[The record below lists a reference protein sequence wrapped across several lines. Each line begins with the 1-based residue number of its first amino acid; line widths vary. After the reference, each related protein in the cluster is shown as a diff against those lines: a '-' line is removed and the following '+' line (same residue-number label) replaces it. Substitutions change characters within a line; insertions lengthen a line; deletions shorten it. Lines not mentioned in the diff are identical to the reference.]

1 MGMGNHWKYN
11 LYTGSALRKCIR
23 EEDTKGILET
33 LKKCYKEIHKVMPDW
48 YDEDDLENDIE
59 DIDNELDSYINMEE
73 YDDLTEED
81 IEDNVN
87 YLLDKFYGFCDSCNI
102 WVGL

>member
-1 MGMGNHWKYN
+1 MRNHWKYN
-11 LYTGSALRKCIR
+11 LYTGSELRKCIR
-23 EEDTKGILET
+23 EEDTESILKT
-33 LKKCYKEIHKVMPDW
+33 LKKCYMEIHKVMPDW

-59 DIDNELDSYINMEE
+59 DIDNELDNYYNMEE

-81 IEDNVN
+81 IDDNVN
-87 YLLDKFYGFCDSCNI
+87 YLLDKFYGLCDAGDI